1 MANNNNHG
9 TLFIN
14 KVIQTEDF
22 GNFAKLGITE
32 ESFVSAAD
40 REAYRFIADYHAKY
54 GDIPSYAT
62 VADGVPSFVYVPNI
76 TDRFEP
82 LVEGI
87 NDRKMAVEFNKVF
100 EQDFDRIK
108 RDSGGDTGEIISQL
122 TESLSDIRMRYTN
135 TRSVGKSAKD
145 TEAYLEEYRKRQSG
159 ESHKVWKSFMPGI
172 NEATGGYASANFYV
186 LFAKSGRG
194 KSVFA
199 IREALESAMQ
209 GATVLYWALEMDF
222 YSVMTRLY
230 SMLSAKLGKTKLTV
244 NGEKVEAGF
253 GTRDLRQGTLRQE
266 FEESFEEM
274 LATINDHLP
283 GEVIVKGIDDPSFV
297 NRSVD
302 QFEADIRAT
311 NADMGIIDPLYL
323 MSMETNKSKTAG
335 GDAAETSKKIRM
347 LSGLLDI
354 PIIGITQSEEGD
366 EKSGEGIRE
375 LKVPLRKEVKKSKAF
390 LEDAST
396 VIGIDSDYTQS
407 RAVAGIVKGRNG
419 GEGKTFELTYI
430 PDYGVVDELVF
441 DEDLFAF

>member
-1 MANNNNHG
+1 MANNNHG

-14 KVIQTEDF
+14 KVIQSEDF
-22 GNFAKLGITE
+22 GNFAKYDITE
-32 ESFVSAAD
+32 HSFVSEID
-40 REAYRFIADYHAKY
+40 RKTYRFIKEYHDKY
-54 GDIPSYAT
+54 GDMPSYAT
-62 VADGVPSFVYVPNI
+62 VSDGVSEFVYVPNI

-82 LVEGI
+82 LVDGI
-87 NDRKMAVEFNKVF
+87 KDRKMAVEFNKLFGDDF
-100 EQDFDRIK
+100 ENIQRE
-108 RDSGGDTGEIISQL
+108 SSTTEEIISQL
-122 TESLSDIRMRYTN
+122 TKRLDDIKLKNTN

-209 GATVLYWALEMDF
+209 GATVLYWALDMDF